1 MNNKPFEQWWAGLEE
16 TDKPGCRY
24 VKIDYRKI
32 HMDEAEAREL
42 HAQIIE
48 AADYPMPCTIMRRFM
63 QMDDSPL
70 GCYVPVAYCDHYG
83 RFEELLEAA
92 GKPHALICVQ
102 RQERPKPKAEPKPT
116 EPTEATEDEDKP
128 YIVEMRFP
136 GEKWI
141 ERGRFDT
148 PEEANLFTHEDGAF
162 APPGQREYRVR
173 RYDEKPEPEPIEQQ
187 PEPSEREKARHEI
200 EELTK
205 ERDELAKRLEEY
217 GTEIAHLRSQQLDEG
232 QRQLIIMGLAD
243 CVLNCPGFEHACREV
258 AEHLNGV
265 VMFDHF
271 KVTRARYK
279 TPPPSDGT
287 PIPADP
293 S

>member
-162 APPGQREYRVR
+162 APPGQRKYRVR
-173 RYDEKPEPEPIEQQ
+173 RSDEKPEPEPVDDAV
-187 PEPSEREKARHEI
+187 PSGKSYESVDAMLKDQGAHDTRA
-200 EELTK
+200 ELLSGEVDILRKELNAMTE
-205 ERDELAKRLEEY
+205 ERDKLRRDLERLKK
-217 GTEIAHLRSQQLDEG
+217 IAADYVFN
-232 QRQLIIMGLAD
+232 GLQSGYVNEFRDAID
-243 CVLNCPGFEHACREV
+243 
-258 AEHLNGV
+258 EHLP
-265 VMFDHF
+265 
-271 KVTRARYK
+271 K
-279 TPPPSDGT
+279 
-287 PIPADP
+287 
-293 S
+293 